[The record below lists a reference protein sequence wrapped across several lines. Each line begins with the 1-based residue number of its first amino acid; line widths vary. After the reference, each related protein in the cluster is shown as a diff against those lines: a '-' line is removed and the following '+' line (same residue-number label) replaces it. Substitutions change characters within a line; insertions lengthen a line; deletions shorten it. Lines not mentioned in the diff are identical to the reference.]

1 MSCDQNI
8 KAVLVAWQQNQPIV
22 VDICKYKAE
31 QVNKIKKKSQGDF
44 TINQCLNLSY

>member
-8 KAVLVAWQQNQPIV
+8 KALLVAWQQNQPIV

-31 QVNKIKKKSQGDF
+31 QVNKLKKIKVARRFHNKL
-44 TINQCLNLSY
+44 TNV